1 MLQEHLVKLRTK
13 VRAHHNELKEL
24 DELVKKRNKIRLLKM
39 QEEAETKRVNTTE
52 ALKQINSPK
61 KELSRT
67 FY

>member
-1 MLQEHLVKLRTK
+1 MLQEHLVQSRSK

-39 QEEAETKRVNTTE
+39 KEEAENKRSTMNEV
-52 ALKQINSPK
+52 LKQISSPK